1 MDPIPTI
8 TVPIGAAN
16 LHSVFNWLIDQI
28 NTQFANLES
37 PAPLAPEAFSLTVS
51 VGPRTPAAAPPE
63 PPSPPPP
70 PPKRAA

>member
-51 VGPRTPAAAPPE
+51 VGPRTPAAPP
-63 PPSPPPP
+63 PTAPPP
-70 PPKRAA
+70 PPKRPA